1 VGKVHKIKKVLGAK
15 LPSRVSTAQSSF
27 FVYFENSLGYVDPPF
42 GVLTALYS
50 SGSVRAG
57 TRTQG
62 PPLMADLLYYDH
74 TIVSSAVFDEVT
86 GKWKSTAYVSWA
98 VDGTPPRQLHFI
110 RNMPERFSRLE
121 DAEMAGMESAKSW
134 VDGRMTVLAR

>member
-1 VGKVHKIKKVLGAK
+1 
-15 LPSRVSTAQSSF
+15 
-27 FVYFENSLGYVDPPF
+27 
-42 GVLTALYS
+42 
-50 SGSVRAG
+50 
-57 TRTQG
+57 
-62 PPLMADLLYYDH
+62 MADLLYYDH